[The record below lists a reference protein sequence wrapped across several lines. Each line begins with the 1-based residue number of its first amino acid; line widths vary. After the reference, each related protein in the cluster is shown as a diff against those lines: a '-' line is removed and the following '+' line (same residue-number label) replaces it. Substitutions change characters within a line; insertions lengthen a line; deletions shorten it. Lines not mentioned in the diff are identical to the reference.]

1 MCTSCCWFS
10 TLLSVCLCR
19 DGFDRLGRDRAGFDA
34 QGLDKYGYDR
44 EGYSQASAQ
53 PEHEEAEVRPKNVQG
68 ERVCVCPALCMC
80 VSAPPQDG
88 FDFTGYTRDGF
99 DKAGYDRQGYDR
111 YAQFKPNLEQP
122 QGAV

>member
-1 MCTSCCWFS
+1 MCTNCFWFS
-10 TLLSVCLCR
+10 TLLNVCLCR
-19 DGFDRLGRDRAGFDA
+19 DGFDRLGRDRAGYDA
-34 QGLDKYGYDR
+34 AGFDKYGYDR

-53 PEHEEAEVRPKNVQG
+53 PEHTEAGADVRPETCR
-68 ERVCVCPALCMC
+68 ERECVSCAVC

-111 YAQFKPNLEQP
+111 
-122 QGAV
+122 